1 MKTTLFAACAI
12 AGLISAPAMA
22 QVSAGAGVGAKATAT
37 PPAATASPSMPSTS
51 MPSTSMPSSKMP
63 STAMP
68 TTSAATDTPPAAD
81 PAATA
86 ATGTATNTAATASDL
101 KMGAAVTDTTG
112 AELGTISKVT
122 KGKTDA
128 ETMVTLKANGKT
140 KTVPASS
147 LGLSGGAL
155 VSSQTK
161 ADIWGPM

>member
-12 AGLISAPAMA
+12 AGLIAAPAMA
-22 QVSAGAGVGAKATAT
+22 QVSAGAGLGAKTTAA
-37 PPAATASPSMPSTS
+37 PPAGAASPSTPSTS
-51 MPSTSMPSSKMP
+51 MPSTSMPSSQMP
-63 STAMP
+63 SSSMP
-68 TTSAATDTPPAAD
+68 KTSAATDTPPAAD

-86 ATGTATNTAATASDL
+86 ATGTAANTAATASDL
-101 KMGAAVTDTTG
+101 KVGATVTDTSG
-112 AELGTISKVT
+112 AELGAISKVT

-140 KTVPASS
+140 KSVPASV

-155 VSSQTK
+155 VSSKTK

>member
-1 MKTTLFAACAI
+1 MKTMLFAACAI
-12 AGLISAPAMA
+12 AGLIAAPAMA
-22 QVSAGAGVGAKATAT
+22 QTSAGVGAKTTAT

-63 STAMP
+63 SSSMP

-101 KMGAAVTDTTG
+101 KMGAAVTDASG

>member
-1 MKTTLFAACAI
+1 MKTSLFAACAI
-12 AGLISAPAMA
+12 ASLIAAPAMA
-22 QVSAGAGVGAKATAT
+22 QTAGVSVGVGAKAAPPSAT
-37 PPAATASPSMPSTS
+37 SPSMPSS
-51 MPSTSMPSSKMP
+51 SMPSSTMP

-68 TTSAATDTPPAAD
+68 TTSAATATPPAAD
-81 PAATA
+81 PAAA

-101 KMGAAVTDTTG
+101 KTGAAVTDASG
-112 AELGTISKVT
+112 AELGTISKIT

-140 KTVPASS
+140 KTVPAAI

-155 VSSQTK
+155 VSSKSK

>member
-1 MKTTLFAACAI
+1 
-12 AGLISAPAMA
+12 MA
-22 QVSAGAGVGAKATAT
+22 QTAGVGVGAKAAPPSAT
-37 PPAATASPSMPSTS
+37 SPSMPSSKMPSTS
-51 MPSTSMPSSKMP
+51 MPSTSMP
-63 STAMP
+63 
-68 TTSAATDTPPAAD
+68 TTSASTATPPAAD
-81 PAATA
+81 PPATGAAETTA

-101 KMGAAVTDTTG
+101 KMGASVTDASG

-140 KTVPASS
+140 KTVPASV

-155 VSSQTK
+155 VPSKSK